1 MWLEVG
7 RIGRAHGL
15 GGDVHVTLSTDRS
28 ERLVP
33 GSHLRA
39 GERDL
44 FVERAKPQQHRWI
57 VHFADVVRREDADA
71 LRGMVLSAEAL
82 DEPDTLWVHGVIGR
96 AVVGVDGTSFGLV
109 AAVQENPAHD
119 LLVLEGGALV
129 PVVFITDDTD
139 PTRLVI
145 DPPEGLLEL

>member
-15 GGDVHVTLSTDRS
+15 GGDVHVTLSTDRT
-28 ERLVP
+28 ERLDP

-39 GERDL
+39 GSRDL
-44 FVERAKPQQHRWI
+44 IVERAKPQQHRWI
-57 VHFADVVRREDADA
+57 VHFVDVVRREDADA
-71 LRGMVLSAEAL
+71 LRGVVLSAEAL

-96 AVVGVDGTSFGLV
+96 AVFGVDGTSFGLV
-109 AAVQENPAHD
+109 EAVLENPAHD

-129 PVVFITDDTD
+129 PVVFITDDSD
-139 PTRLVI
+139 PARLVI
-145 DPPEGLLEL
+145 DPPEGLLEP